1 MDKEGVDESTAQS
14 MLYTGG
20 YTIEATVNP
29 KMQTAMENLMLNE
42 GDAYFPAGWHEEEV
56 TSISDDDV
64 QVMNA
69 DGTPKTRTGDDGTVY
84 YYRNVRTQ
92 AAMVTLDYDG
102 NVLAMVGGLG
112 EKTKSLSLNRAYS
125 VTRQTGSTIKP
136 IGAYALGVEY
146 GLVNWSTMLNNSPL
160 YLKQDMVIRDEDYCR
175 RNGLMG
181 LTDKQLKAYP
191 NAWRSWPRNYGG
203 NYGDGSDLPLCDEG
217 RAQLKTLKKDFD
229 YPVVPLVFTSP
240 MKRATETAEILF
252 PGVRQIELDDLREMA
267 FGKFE
272 GRAVQE
278 LVKDPEFA
286 QWMDPTSRTV
296 PAGAED
302 RQMFFN
308 RTSSMLMKMFE
319 YMLRTHTEEAA
330 CVTHGGVIMNMLS
343 QHALPFRKPEEWMTD
358 PGAGYSVRLDAEM
371 WMRDHLAEAYDV
383 VPHGYLDGME

>member
-1 MDKEGVDESTAQS
+1 MK
-14 MLYTGG
+14 
-20 YTIEATVNP
+20 
-29 KMQTAMENLMLNE
+29 
-42 GDAYFPAGWHEEEV
+42 
-56 TSISDDDV
+56 
-64 QVMNA
+64 
-69 DGTPKTRTGDDGTVY
+69 Y
-84 YYRNVRTQ
+84 YK
-92 AAMVTLDYDG
+92 LH
-102 NVLAMVGGLG
+102 L
-112 EKTKSLSLNRAYS
+112 
-125 VTRQTGSTIKP
+125 
-136 IGAYALGVEY
+136 
-146 GLVNWSTMLNNSPL
+146 
-160 YLKQDMVIRDEDYCR
+160 IRH
-175 RNGLMG
+175 G
-181 LTDKQLKAYP
+181 LTEGNLKGLYIG
-191 NAWRSWPRNYGG
+191 S
-203 NYGDGSDLPLCDEG
+203 GSDLPLCAEG

-343 QHALPFRKPEEWMTD
+343 EHALPFR
-358 PGAGYSVRLDAEM
+358 
-371 WMRDHLAEAYDV
+371 
-383 VPHGYLDGME
+383 

>member
-1 MDKEGVDESTAQS
+1 MDIREYREYKAEDVLRLYASVGWTA
-14 MLYTGG
+14 YT
-20 YTIEATVNP
+20 
-29 KMQTAMENLMLNE
+29 
-42 GDAYFPAGWHEEEV
+42 DDPAALERGFRH
-56 TSISDDDV
+56 S
-64 QVMNA
+64 
-69 DGTPKTRTGDDGTVY
+69 
-84 YYRNVRTQ
+84 
-92 AAMVTLDYDG
+92 LL
-102 NVLAMVGGLG
+102 VLAAWEDGERAGLI
-112 EKTKSLSLNRAYS
+112 RA
-125 VTRQTGSTIKP
+125 V
-136 IGAYALGVEY
+136 
-146 GLVNWSTMLNNSPL
+146 
-160 YLKQDMVIRDEDYCR
+160 
-175 RNGLMG
+175 
-181 LTDKQLKAYP
+181 
-191 NAWRSWPRNYGG
+191 
-203 NYGDGSDLPLCDEG
+203 GDGATIVFIQDILVAPERQRRGIGTALL
-217 RAQLKTLKKDFD
+217 RAVLERFN
-229 YPVVPLVFTSP
+229 
-240 MKRATETAEILF
+240 
-252 PGVRQIELDDLREMA
+252 GVRQIELDDLREMA